1 MAHLRNI
8 FAMAFVAFV
17 ALQTS
22 ANAANCTDD
31 EQSTV
36 DNVYANLANSTACG
50 DLVADSDVTSLDYC
64 QNSDCLSVLSDAL
77 DQLPDCTGEDE
88 IDRKTGLQSVIAYC
102 TDTNEVL
109 DQSASA
115 SGSSTGSGSVVS
127 GASTGVMTMGAVVA
141 QLSVAL
147 YFVGFLCFHDVDL
160 GSGCCHFRL
169 LAVRGADD
177 PVYVNAPCTATDCV
191 NVVEGVAN
199 DLPDCTFNG
208 LNHKIQVQNAL
219 TACIG
224 GEIEDA
230 GSLTAA
236 TDAPTAT
243 DSSTVSPSTSSASSS
258 ALTPEATTI
267 AMDAYCNT
275 SEIINL
281 WNLYVATATS
291 EECASDSVV
300 NGGNIE
306 IIAQCN
312 TNCMEA
318 IRGLADEL
326 PDCFYDYEYI
336 NKKQYVLDQLDGCDG
351 SATTINISLLP
362 DNAVDYSSSS
372 GFGSAAGFSSSSG
385 SNALMAGDSASGS
398 EQLNSEN
405 NPSDNTLGSSS
416 GKSGSNASPPRGGKV
431 LSWVSLM
438 AVVVAAFMS

>member
-1 MAHLRNI
+1 MN
-8 FAMAFVAFV
+8 V
-17 ALQTS
+17 AL
-22 ANAANCTDD
+22 
-31 EQSTV
+31 
-36 DNVYANLANSTACG
+36 L
-50 DLVADSDVTSLDYC
+50 LSLT
-64 QNSDCLSVLSDAL
+64 LLFW
-77 DQLPDCTGEDE
+77 TGEAAE
-88 IDRKTGLQSVIAYC
+88 C
-102 TDTNEVL
+102 TAAE
-109 DQSASA
+109 
-115 SGSSTGSGSVVS
+115 
-127 GASTGVMTMGAVVA
+127 GASTTSIWVAAAATSACSPYVV
-141 QLSVAL
+141 QT
-147 YFVGFLCFHDVDL
+147 
-160 GSGCCHFRL
+160 
-169 LAVRGADD
+169 D

-281 WNLYVATATS
+281 WNLYVTTATS

-312 TNCMEA
+312 TTCTEA

-351 SATTINISLLP
+351 SATTVNISLLP

-398 EQLNSEN
+398 KQLNLEN

-438 AVVVAAFMS
+438 AAVVAALMS

>member
-1 MAHLRNI
+1 MAECRRDASAAFDCGKFPNGDVKPSLQETRAVGEILRTCMERRALNLATGDFHESKSQRSSI
-8 FAMAFVAFV
+8 SSSDQGVGRRKWRNPLQQRRLGVQSTDHFRTNLAVLKSPPIQRMNV
-17 ALQTS
+17 ALLRLT
-22 ANAANCTDD
+22 
-31 EQSTV
+31 
-36 DNVYANLANSTACG
+36 L
-50 DLVADSDVTSLDYC
+50 LFW
-64 QNSDCLSVLSDAL
+64 
-77 DQLPDCTGEDE
+77 TGEAAE
-88 IDRKTGLQSVIAYC
+88 C
-102 TDTNEVL
+102 TAAE
-109 DQSASA
+109 
-115 SGSSTGSGSVVS
+115 
-127 GASTGVMTMGAVVA
+127 GASTTSIWVAAAATSACSPRSRLRQCAVHC
-141 QLSVAL
+141 
-147 YFVGFLCFHDVDL
+147 YRLCQ
-160 GSGCCHFRL
+160 CR
-169 LAVRGADD
+169 R
-177 PVYVNAPCTATDCV
+177 
-191 NVVEGVAN
+191 GVAN

-267 AMDAYCNT
+267 AMDADHQPV
-275 SEIINL
+275 EP
-281 WNLYVATATS
+281 VRRDATS